1 MEQFSEEVQSKNK
14 VRFTLQSNGR
24 SIELD
29 AENLDEYQLS
39 EILDPVRREAKY
51 QRQEHLNAVTN
62 NIMMH
67 CIAIA
72 FLTIVITGGAF
83 TISRLVSTMF
93 NQPRVQGVT
102 NVN

>member
-1 MEQFSEEVQSKNK
+1 MEQFSEQEVASKNK
-14 VRFTLQSNGR
+14 VRFTIQSNGR

-39 EILDPVRREAKY
+39 EILDPVRREATY
-51 QRQEHLNAVTN
+51 QRQEHLSAVTN

-72 FLTIVITGGAF
+72 FLTLVITGGTF
-83 TISRLVSTMF
+83 TLGRLMSTGL
-93 NQPRVQGVT
+93 NQPRGAVT

>member
-14 VRFTLQSNGR
+14 VRFTIHSNGR
-24 SIELD
+24 SIEVN
-29 AENLDEYQLS
+29 AENLDEYQVAEL
-39 EILDPVRREAKY
+39 LDPVRREAKY
-51 QRQEHLNAVTN
+51 QRQEHLQSVTN

-72 FLTIVITGGAF
+72 FLTLVVTGGTF